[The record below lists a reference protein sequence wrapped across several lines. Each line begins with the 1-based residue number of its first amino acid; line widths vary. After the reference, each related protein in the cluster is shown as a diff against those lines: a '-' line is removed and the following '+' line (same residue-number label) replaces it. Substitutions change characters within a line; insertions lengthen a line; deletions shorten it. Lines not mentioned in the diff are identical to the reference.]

1 MLAITGA
8 ILLHAA
14 CVLMAGAL
22 VKGDDTL
29 TIYALTRI
37 LLGVGAGLMT
47 VDIQFRIREFVKKA
61 RAERKAQE

>member
-1 MLAITGA
+1 MLAVAGA
-8 ILLHAA
+8 ILIHAA
-14 CVLMAGAL
+14 CVLMAGVL

-37 LLGVGAGLMT
+37 LLSAGAGLMT

-61 RAERKAQE
+61 RTERKAQE